1 MNHLLKELKDVV
13 SDCCITIVLNTHRTK
28 PDSKVDRLE
37 LKKLIQEADNR
48 LFQYEAE
55 EKARILSKRLH
66 ALENHIHFD
75 ENLDSLVLF
84 VSDTVAKHLHLPL
97 RVENRV
103 IIDKS
108 FATRDLVRLLHM
120 KTNYFILVLSE
131 YKARLIEAF
140 NETLIREVDAPFPIE
155 NTELYS
161 STTIELKNAERQKH
175 LLSEFYNRIDKA
187 VNEIR
192 NDDPKPVLICS
203 QEMNYSEYL
212 KVADLKD
219 SIFPVF
225 VPGNKL
231 YQDAHEIIHESWK
244 IVRSFQLEKNSKR
257 VQELEEAVSSGKF
270 LSDANEIWN
279 ATNEGRIRTVFIE
292 EDLFRP
298 ARIDNNTI
306 TFVNESERNKPD
318 VVDDVYDEIIE
329 ASMNSGADVVFMK
342 KGELQ
347 QFQGIGAV
355 TRF

>member
-13 SDCCITIVLNTHRTK
+13 SDCCVTIILNTHRTK
-28 PDSKVDRLE
+28 PDNKVDRLE
-37 LKKLIQEADNR
+37 LKKLIHEADNR
-48 LFQYEAE
+48 LFQYESE
-55 EKARILSKRLH
+55 EKARIISKRLH
-66 ALENHIHFD
+66 ALENHIHYD
-75 ENLDSLVLF
+75 ENLDSLILF

-103 IIDKS
+103 VIDKS

-120 KTNYFILVLSE
+120 KTNYFVLVLSE

-140 NETLIREVDAPFPIE
+140 NETLIREVGSPFPIE
-155 NTELYS
+155 NTDLYS
-161 STTIELKNAERQKH
+161 TNTIELKNAERQKN

-192 NDDPKPVLICS
+192 NDNPKPVLICS
-203 QEMNYSEYL
+203 QEMNYREYL
-212 KVADLKD
+212 KIADIKE
-219 SIFPVF
+219 SILPVF
-225 VPGNKL
+225 VRGNKL
-231 YQDAHEIIHESWK
+231 YQDAKEIIHESWK
-244 IVRSFQLEKNSKR
+244 IVSAYEIEKNSERIK
-257 VQELEEAVSSGKF
+257 ELEEAVGSGKF

-292 EDLFRP
+292 EDLFRS
-298 ARIDNNTI
+298 ARIDKNTI
-306 TFVNESERNKPD
+306 TFVTESERNKPD

-329 ASMNSGADVVFMK
+329 ASMNSGADVVFFK

-347 QFQGIGAV
+347 QFQGLGAV